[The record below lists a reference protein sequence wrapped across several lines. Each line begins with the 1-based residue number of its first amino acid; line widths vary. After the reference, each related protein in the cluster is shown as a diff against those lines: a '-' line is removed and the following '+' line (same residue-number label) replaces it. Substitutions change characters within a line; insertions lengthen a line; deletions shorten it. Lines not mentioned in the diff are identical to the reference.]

1 MGNHNEDLLAS
12 KYIFQGEFGLEKE
25 SLRVNPQ
32 GFLAETKHPFLEYPN
47 IERDFCENQIEL
59 ITGVCTSVDEIYEQ
73 LLRLHNVVV
82 NELLYLETGKEYLWP
97 FSNPPYLSGE
107 KDISIASFDGKLKGK
122 ELYREYLAEKYGKR
136 KMLFSGI
143 HFNFSFPEALLKD
156 GFQHSNKVSYGDY
169 KNQLYLELAKKITKY
184 SWLIVYLTAASPLMD
199 QSFLKEKTSTQIL
212 HKYASARCSEIGYW
226 NYFVPV
232 LKYDD
237 LQSYVESIQS
247 YVDSG
252 QLKAPAELYY
262 PVRLKTIGENSLE
275 HLKESG
281 INHIELRMLDLNP
294 LDPAGIKK
302 EDIQFLHYFIIYLL
316 SLEDQFFGI
325 SEQTTAIQNE
335 KNAALY
341 NEQEI
346 LIKTEWEHEV
356 PVVEAAEKV
365 LMEMES
371 FYQKINCENAIL
383 SIHFQMNKVLH
394 PDQRYAV
401 KIKNQYA
408 SNYVQCG
415 LNQIKEYAKKV
426 QKEVKGNV

>member
-1 MGNHNEDLLAS
+1 MGNHNENLLVS

-73 LLRLHNVVV
+73 LRRLHNVVV

-143 HFNFSFPEALLKD
+143 HFNFSFPEKLLKD
-156 GFQHSNKVSYGDY
+156 GFQHSNKVSFSDY
-169 KNQLYLELAKKITKY
+169 KNQVYLELAKKITKY

-199 QSFLKEKTSTQIL
+199 QSFLKEKNSTQIL

-237 LQSYVESIQS
+237 LQSYVDSIQS

-262 PVRLKTIGENSLE
+262 PVRLKPIGENSLE

-335 KNAALY
+335 KNAAKY

-346 LIKTEWEHEV
+346 LIETEWKHEV
-356 PVVEAAEKV
+356 PVVEAAEKA

-383 SIHFQMNKVLH
+383 NIHFQMNKVLH

-401 KIKNQYA
+401 KIKNQYS
-408 SNYVQCG
+408 SNYVQSG
-415 LNQIKEYAKKV
+415 LKQIEEYAKKV